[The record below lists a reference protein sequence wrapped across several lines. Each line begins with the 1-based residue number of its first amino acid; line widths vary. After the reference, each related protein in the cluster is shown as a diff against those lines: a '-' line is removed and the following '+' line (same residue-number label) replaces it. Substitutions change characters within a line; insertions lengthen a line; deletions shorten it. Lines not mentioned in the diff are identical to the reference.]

1 MLLTIVD
8 TKSYGKFVLH
18 LFPYQPLNPP
28 KDDLTPLELTESL
41 TTAFEYCTISLI
53 QSWYVSEI

>member
-18 LFPYQPLNPP
+18 LYPYQPLNIP
-28 KDDLTPLELTESL
+28 KDDVSPAELT
-41 TTAFEYCTISLI
+41 
-53 QSWYVSEI
+53 